1 MKICNFSDVAQVI
14 IIPSKAITTYT
25 MQDTNDQESFH
36 LLQISDSA
44 SDSLPDLDLVSHNT
58 NFKKK
63 KVRLKR

>member
-1 MKICNFSDVAQVI
+1 
-14 IIPSKAITTYT
+14 
-25 MQDTNDQESFH
+25 MQDSNDPESFH